1 MTDLILL
8 VFRTSVDLAALGPAH
23 AGDPDMIS
31 MRWRLL
37 NALADGGKTAA
48 QLGRELGMTRQ
59 GALLNVQFLEEKGYV
74 TQVDDPDDKRANKA
88 SLTRAGERKLAEM
101 NSFQT
106 IWVNRMATRFKKAD
120 VDVALDIVEKL
131 RLMSIASVNDLK
143 D

>member
-1 MTDLILL
+1 LTDLILL
-8 VFRTSVDLAALGPAH
+8 VFQTSVDLAALGPAH

-37 NALADGGKTAA
+37 NALSDGGKTAA

-59 GALLNVQFLEEKGYV
+59 GALLNVRFLEGMGYV
-74 TQVDDPDDKRANKA
+74 TQVDNPTDKRANKA
-88 SLTRAGERKLAEM
+88 SLTRAGERKLAAM

-120 VDVALDIVEKL
+120 VDVALDVVEKL
-131 RLMSIASVNDLK
+131 RLVSIASVNDLK